1 MIAIVKLQTFRGFVS
16 SSSDYCV
23 RAQRADLQR
32 VEDAVAAVVVWGQLP
47 VDVVPDGVHT
57 RGPGVLRGSEVG
69 SLLLNPSIFGPK
81 PNGQCLAIMFGEGAI
96 CMHVSMSVCQ
106 LVRLT

>member
-1 MIAIVKLQTFRGFVS
+1 MSAGH
-16 SSSDYCV
+16 

-69 SLLLNPSIFGPK
+69 SLLLNPSIFSPK
-81 PNGQCLAIMFGEGAI
+81 PNVNAMVNVWQ
-96 CMHVSMSVCQ
+96 
-106 LVRLT
+106 

>member
-1 MIAIVKLQTFRGFVS
+1 M
-16 SSSDYCV
+16 
-23 RAQRADLQR
+23 
-32 VEDAVAAVVVWGQLP
+32 VVWGQLP

-96 CMHVSMSVCQ
+96 SLLLKVQSPC
-106 LVRLT
+106 LVESAFSKFQVVGTSAFQAWLPAKLKSPHFKHKSGGFTLA